1 MKLGAA
7 LYAGWVA
14 LVITGIVGGLGLAFQ
29 QPWLFPS
36 LGPTIF
42 IHTVTP
48 QQDASRPW
56 NTFAGH
62 GIGAAAAFLSLA
74 LFGALHAPSA
84 MISGQ
89 VTASRIAAS
98 ALAVALTIGGQ
109 IPARAGHAP
118 ATATTL
124 LITLGGL
131 PADLATVGTLVIGIG
146 LATLLC
152 DWGRRAI
159 SHETQL
165 LRAGGKAG
173 RQPPRVTDDG

>member
-48 QQDASRPW
+48 QQEAARPW
-56 NTFAGH
+56 NTFVGH
-62 GIGAAAAFLSLA
+62 AIGAAAAYLSLF
-74 LFGALHAPSA
+74 LFGALHAPAA
-84 MISGQ
+84 MAAGQ
-89 VTASRIAAS
+89 VTFGRIAAS

-118 ATATTL
+118 AAATTL
-124 LITLGGL
+124 LITLGGFK
-131 PADLATVGTLVIGIG
+131 ANFATVIVLLIGIG
-146 LATLLC
+146 VASFLC
-152 DWGRRAI
+152 DWGRRAVAQ
-159 SHETQL
+159 EFRL
-165 LRAGGKAG
+165 LRRNRHKPGQD
-173 RQPPRVTDDG
+173 RLPRSG